1 MATAFGGNM
10 TYFID
15 RRLNGKNKSAVNRQ
29 RFLRRY
35 KSQIKQSIAEAINK
49 RSVTDVDSG
58 ESVSIPIEDINEPM
72 FHQGRGG
79 LRHRVHPGNDHF
91 VQNDRIERPPG
102 GGGGGSGQGDAS
114 KDGEGEDEFSFQIS
128 KDEYLDL
135 LFEDLALPNL
145 QKNQFRQLT
154 EYKTHRSGYTS
165 NGVPANIS
173 VVRSLQNSLA
183 RRTAMTAGKKR
194 ELRALESTLSE
205 VENSEP
211 AQLLEEERLRKE
223 IAELR
228 QKIAKTPFIDTF
240 DLRYKNY
247 ERRPEPSSQAVMFC
261 LMDVS
266 GSMDQATKDMA
277 KRFYILLYLFLSRTY
292 KNVDVVYIRHHT
304 QAKEVDEQEFFYS
317 QETGGTIVSSALK
330 LMDEVIQERYDP
342 AQWNIYAA
350 QASDGDNWADD
361 SPLCHQI
368 LAQKLLPMVRYYS
381 YIEITRRAH
390 QTLWRE
396 YEVLQE
402 KFGNFAMQHI
412 REPEDIYP
420 VFRELFH
427 KQTADN

>member
-1 MATAFGGNM
+1 M

-58 ESVSIPIEDINEPM
+58 ESVSIPNADINEPM

-91 VQNDRIERPPG
+91 VQNDRIERPQG

-114 KDGEGEDEFSFQIS
+114 QDGEGEDEFSFQIS

-145 QKNQFRQLT
+145 KKNQHKQLN

-194 ELRALESTLSE
+194 ELRELESTLSE
-205 VENSEP
+205 VEISEP

-228 QKIAKTPFIDTF
+228 AKIAKTPFIDTF
-240 DLRYKNY
+240 DLRYRNY
-247 ERRPEPSSQAVMFC
+247 ERRAEPSSQAVMFC

-361 SPLCHQI
+361 SPLCHQL
-368 LAQKLLPMVRYYS
+368 LAQKILPMVRYYS

-396 YEVLQE
+396 YEVLQQ

-412 REPEDIYP
+412 REQEDIYP

-427 KQTADN
+427 KQTENG

>member
-1 MATAFGGNM
+1 M

-58 ESVSIPIEDINEPM
+58 ESVSIPNEDINEPM

-91 VQNDRIERPPG
+91 VQNDRIERPQG

-114 KDGEGEDEFSFQIS
+114 KDGEGQDEFSFQIS

-145 QKNQFRQLT
+145 QKNQFRQMT
-154 EYKTHRSGYTS
+154 EYKTHRAGYTS

-194 ELRALESTLSE
+194 ELRELESTLTE

-228 QKIAKTPFIDTF
+228 QKIARTPFIDTF

-330 LMDEVIQERYDP
+330 LMDE
-342 AQWNIYAA
+342 
-350 QASDGDNWADD
+350 ASDGDNWADD

-396 YEVLQE
+396 YEVLQQ

-427 KQTADN
+427 KQVQEN